1 MGSKAPKVKT
11 PKKIPIGQSIK
22 EYTTGYG
29 EALPDVLALEK
40 QYRPEFGKLNLAD
53 IGQYQQGLQGLKADE
68 FAGMAAQ
75 TGQVRDLIGGISPEA
90 KRMMELQNMQAE
102 DAYARSQR
110 LNPQEQRSAEQTARE
125 SFGAAGRLGGNYGV
139 ASEILNRENYLSG
152 KRQEASGLIGQA
164 YNTSQNFY
172 SPAYSMLG
180 GSLGGAMGLLG
191 QSTPGLINPD
201 TGVNIAAAHQQN
213 VIAAQSANAQAAAS
227 KSSGMFG
234 GIGSALGGLAGGA
247 GMSFSDKRLKKDIKK
262 VGITDGGLDVY
273 TYKYKAGGP
282 TQMGVM
288 AQDVEI
294 DNPDAV
300 TEIDGFKAVN
310 YSKIK

>member
-1 MGSKAPKVKT
+1 MGLFDIFKKPPKVAT
-11 PKKIPIGQSIK
+11 PKPIPIGKSINR
-22 EYTTGYG
+22 YTKGYG
-29 EALPDVLALEK
+29 KALPSVLALEK
-40 QYRPEFGKLNLAD
+40 KYRPRFGEVNLAD
-53 IGQYQQGLQGLKADE
+53 IAQYQQGLQGIKADE

-90 KRMMELQNMQAE
+90 KRMLELQNMQAE

-172 SPAYSMLG
+172 SPAYGMLG

-191 QSTPGLINPD
+191 RSTPGLINPD
-201 TGVNIAAAHQQN
+201 KGVDIAAAYQQSLL
-213 VIAAQSANAQAAAS
+213 ASKSANAQSAAS
-227 KSSGMFG
+227 DKAGKTAA
-234 GIGSALGGLAGGA
+234 IGSVAGAAVVGA
-247 GMSFSDKRLKKDIKK
+247 VLI
-262 VGITDGGLDVY
+262 
-273 TYKYKAGGP
+273 
-282 TQMGVM
+282 
-288 AQDVEI
+288 
-294 DNPDAV
+294 
-300 TEIDGFKAVN
+300 
-310 YSKIK
+310 